1 MAELDV
7 NAVITTTGAW
17 LHLLQR
23 DLNLESVRVKLE
35 ENQIARASLLKL
47 LVFSGCS
54 TW

>member
-7 NAVITTTGAW
+7 GAAITTTGAW

-23 DLNLESVRVKLE
+23 DLNPESVRVELE
-35 ENQIARASLLKL
+35 ENLITRASLLKL